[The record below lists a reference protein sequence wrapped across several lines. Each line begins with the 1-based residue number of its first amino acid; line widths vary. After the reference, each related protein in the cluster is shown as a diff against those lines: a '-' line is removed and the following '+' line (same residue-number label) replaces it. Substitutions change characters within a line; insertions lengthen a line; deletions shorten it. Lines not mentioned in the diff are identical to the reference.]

1 MNNHQKMVEIFMKAF
16 EQDVPSTFAP
26 TGYPA
31 ELRMKLIREEVD
43 ELEEALNTSNWI
55 EAIDALCDLLY
66 VTYGAATSLGV
77 DIEPFFEEVHRS
89 NMSKLG
95 LDGKPVKREDGKV
108 IKGENYSPPD
118 LAAVMRREK
127 LRFYLNQVD

>member
-1 MNNHQKMVEIFMKAF
+1 MNNHQRMVEIFMRAF
-16 EQDVPSTFAP
+16 EQDVPSSFSP
-26 TGYPA
+26 HSFPA

-43 ELEEALNTSNWI
+43 ELQSALEKKEWI
-55 EAIDALCDLLY
+55 EVIDALCDILY
-66 VTYGAATSLGV
+66 VTYGAASALGV
-77 DIEPFFEEVHRS
+77 DIEPFFEEVQRS
-89 NMSKLG
+89 NISKLG
-95 LDGKPVKREDGKV
+95 LDGKPIKREDGKV

>member
-1 MNNHQKMVEIFMKAF
+1 MNNHQKMVDIFMKAC
-16 EQDVPSTFAP
+16 EQYVPASFTP
-26 TGYPA
+26 MGYPA
-31 ELRMKLIREEVD
+31 ELRLKLIREEVD
-43 ELEEALNTSNWI
+43 ELESALEKKDWI
-55 EAIDALCDLLY
+55 EVIDALCDLLY
-66 VTYGAATSLGV
+66 VTYGAASSLGV

-127 LRFYLNQVD
+127 LRFYLDQVD